1 MNKIKSF
8 QDLEIWKN
16 SKDLSVCV
24 YKLTQKDKFNR
35 DFGLRDQ
42 IRRAVIS
49 IPSNIAEGF
58 SRNNNNEL
66 IQFLRIAKGSCA
78 EAITQLI
85 IAKEIDYL
93 SEMEFNELLIK
104 LETLSD
110 EIGKFINYL
119 RTKRKNK
126 EFLPK

>member
-1 MNKIKSF
+1 MTIKSF
-8 QDLEIWKN
+8 QDLEIWQDG
-16 SKDLSVCV
+16 KDLAVLI
-24 YKLTQKDKFNR
+24 YKLTQRERFNR
-35 DFGLRDQ
+35 DYGLRDQ
-42 IRRAVIS
+42 IRSSFIS

-58 SRNNNNEL
+58 ARNNNNEL

-85 IAKEIDYL
+85 IAKEIEYIKEDEFQEIL
-93 SEMEFNELLIK
+93 SK
-104 LETLSD
+104 LENLSD
-110 EIGKFINYL
+110 KISKFINYL